1 VIAQRQLAEPHRR
14 SAGASRPRLRPV
26 PAPARPQRRLGQFL
40 VAAALV
46 IGALVFGV
54 VALQAMVAE
63 TSFRMQD
70 LTQRGIELRQ
80 EQGQL
85 RLQIAELTSP
95 RRITRRA
102 RGLGLYL
109 PEEVKTLRVPSA
121 GGGRAGKP
129 AVASAKGGGSP

>member
-1 VIAQRQLAEPHRR
+1 V
-14 SAGASRPRLRPV
+14 
-26 PAPARPQRRLGQFL
+26 

-70 LTQRGIELRQ
+70 LAQRGIELRQ
-80 EQGQL
+80 EQGEL

-95 RRITRRA
+95 RRITRQA
-102 RGLGLYL
+102 RRLGLYL
-109 PEEVKTLRVPSA
+109 PEEVKTLRVRSTEGGPA
-121 GGGRAGKP
+121 GEP
-129 AVASAKGGGSP
+129 IVASAKGGGSP